1 LRQLSLNHRLDYPL
15 AQQCGQRAQTLRPER
30 AGGHRMARMGGLA
43 TIAAALWLWPAVD
56 AGADAWPGRQVK
68 IVVAFAPGGSADQF
82 GRLLAAELSAAF
94 RQQFF
99 VENRPG
105 NSGAIGSAQ
114 VARSEPDGY
123 TLLIAVPARTSQ
135 VPRSIRISAMI
146 RSQISPISR

>member
-1 LRQLSLNHRLDYPL
+1 
-15 AQQCGQRAQTLRPER
+15 
-30 AGGHRMARMGGLA
+30 MARMGGLA
-43 TIAAALWLWPAVD
+43 AFAAALWLWPAIG
-56 AGADAWPGRQVK
+56 AGAEAWPGRQVK

-94 RQQFF
+94 KQQFF

-123 TLLIAVPARTSQ
+123 TLLIAGPARTSR
-135 VPRSIRISAMI
+135 VPQSIRISATI
-146 RSQISPISR
+146 RLRISPISR